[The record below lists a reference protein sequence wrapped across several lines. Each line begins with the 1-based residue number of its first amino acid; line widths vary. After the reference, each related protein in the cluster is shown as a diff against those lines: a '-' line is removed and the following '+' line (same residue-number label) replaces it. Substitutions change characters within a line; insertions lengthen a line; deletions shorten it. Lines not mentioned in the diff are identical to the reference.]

1 MIIQEEKKSIP
12 VALITGYLGA
22 GKTTLLNE
30 LLKNPKGHKVAVI
43 VNDIGE
49 INIDASLIEKGG
61 SVTQIDDSLV
71 PLSNGCICC
80 TLKND
85 LLDQIVSLSRMDK
98 FDYIVI
104 EASGIC
110 EPMPIA
116 QNITMLSESAEQRG
130 IPEICHLDNII
141 SVVDAYRMAE
151 EFECGVDFKEKR
163 EVYDQEEDI
172 QSLLI
177 QQIEFANI
185 TILNKAELVDENQKA
200 QIKAVI
206 KALCPDTKI
215 IEANYG
221 KVDVNELL
229 DTDNFDFEK
238 AYYSEGWVKAL
249 TEDEHEHEEEHEH
262 EHEHDHEEEHDYEHH
277 HEHEHHGHH
286 HHHHHGEGEV
296 LEYGIDTFVYSS
308 KKPFSLDK
316 LRAFTETWTSA
327 IIRVKGYLW
336 FEQDPSYLYVFEQA
350 GKQIQVGR
358 DSMWLAACEPQIQE
372 REFKNHPEIKETW
385 DEKYGDRENKIV
397 FIGKN
402 LDKEAIIES
411 MDACTV
417 DNFTEN

>member
-1 MIIQEEKKSIP
+1 MILQKETKSLP

-30 LLKNPKGHKVAVI
+30 LLKHPNGHKVAVI

-61 SVTQIDDSLV
+61 TVAQVDDSLV

-85 LLDQIVSLSRMDK
+85 LIDQIVSLAKMDK

-110 EPMPIA
+110 EPIPIA
-116 QNITMLSESAEQRG
+116 QTLTMMQESAETRG
-130 IPEICHLDNII
+130 IPEVCHLDNII
-141 SVVDAYRMAE
+141 SVVDAYRLAQ
-151 EFECGVDFKEKR
+151 EFDCGVDFEENREKF
-163 EVYDQEEDI
+163 EAEEDI

-177 QQIEFANI
+177 QQMEFANI
-185 TILNKAELVDENQKA
+185 VVLNKVELVDDQQKE

-206 KALCPDTKI
+206 HALCPDCKI
-215 IEANYG
+215 IETNYG
-221 KVDVNELL
+221 KVDPDQLL

-249 TEDEHEHEEEHEH
+249 SGEEQDHDH
-262 EHEHDHEEEHDYEHH
+262 DHHDHDHERL
-277 HEHEHHGHH
+277 
-286 HHHHHGEGEV
+286 GEA
-296 LEYGIDTFVYSS
+296 LEYGISTFVYASR
-308 KKPFSLDK
+308 KPFSLDK
-316 LRAFTETWTSA
+316 LKAYTATWPQG

-336 FEQDPSYLYVFEQA
+336 FDEDPDYLYVFEQA
-350 GKQIQVGR
+350 GRQINTGR
-358 DSMWLAACEPQIQE
+358 DSMWICACEPKIQE
-372 REFKNHPEIKETW
+372 RELSLHPELKDLW

-397 FIGKN
+397 FIGKD
-402 LDKEAIIES
+402 LDQQAIIDG
-411 MDACTV
+411 MNACTV
-417 DNFTEN
+417 EDF

>member
-1 MIIQEEKKSIP
+1 MIIQEEKKAIP

-30 LLKNPKGHKVAVI
+30 ILKNPNGHKVAVI

-61 SVTQIDDSLV
+61 TVTQIDDSLV

-85 LLDQIVSLSRMDK
+85 LLDQIVSLARMDR
-98 FDYIVI
+98 FDYIII

-116 QNITMLSESAEQRG
+116 QNITMLSESAQTRG
-130 IPEICHLDNII
+130 IPEICRLDNII

-151 EFECGVDFKEKR
+151 EFECGIDFKDKR
-163 EVYDQEEDI
+163 KVYDEQEDI

-238 AYYSEGWVKAL
+238 AYYSEGWVKAI
-249 TEDEHEHEEEHEH
+249 TEDEHHEKEEHHEHHHEHEH
-262 EHEHDHEEEHDYEHH
+262 EHEHE
-277 HEHEHHGHH
+277 HGHH

-308 KKPFSLDK
+308 KRPFSLDR
-316 LRAFTETWTSA
+316 LREYTETWTSA

-372 REFKNHPEIKETW
+372 REFAKNPEIKENW

-402 LDKEAIIES
+402 LDKEAIIAS

-417 DNFTEN
+417 ENFSEN

>member
-1 MIIQEEKKSIP
+1 MIIQEEKKAIP

-30 LLKNPKGHKVAVI
+30 ILKNPNGHKVAVI

-61 SVTQIDDSLV
+61 TVTQIDDSLV

-85 LLDQIVSLSRMDK
+85 LLDQIVSLARMDR
-98 FDYIVI
+98 FDYIII

-116 QNITMLSESAEQRG
+116 QNITMLSESAQTRG
-130 IPEICHLDNII
+130 IPEICRLDNII

-151 EFECGVDFKEKR
+151 EFECGIDFKDKR
-163 EVYDQEEDI
+163 KVYDEQEDI

-238 AYYSEGWVKAL
+238 AYYSEGWVKAI
-249 TEDEHEHEEEHEH
+249 TEDEHHEKEEHHEHHHEHEH
-262 EHEHDHEEEHDYEHH
+262 EHEHE
-277 HEHEHHGHH
+277 HGHH

-308 KKPFSLDK
+308 KRPFSLDR
-316 LRAFTETWTSA
+316 LREYTETWTSA

-372 REFKNHPEIKETW
+372 REFAKNPEIKENW

-402 LDKEAIIES
+402 LDKEAIIAA

-417 DNFTEN
+417 ENFSEN